1 MKQGFFSQKESGR
14 GKGVKEKD
22 LNRNLKN
29 TSSGISVSMDLDDV
43 INVDTPS
50 GVASVVQKGV
60 TPSVVDITSE
70 LLSKAR
76 SFPGKSSY
84 ANITG
89 KLIGKKLN
97 IHTLFTSEG
106 NGIDVVVS
114 VESIR
119 AIIDMYM
126 QSWGRSSYA
135 RVMIELRADV
145 KLKDNVFQP
154 VFKKFTANTCGKINN
169 PETTKEVNK
178 KKGVEPTIEVSN
190 LNPFDVLNSVDN
202 DVEFG
207 TNEGTTNLINNRAT
221 SSGSSFM
228 NFKNDGEFAS
238 NTPIGEK
245 IDKIEWQICKG
256 KLRLLDN
263 EGNSLVLTGIVE
275 SDSEVEVV
283 FDETA
288 DLRIST

>member
-1 MKQGFFSQKESGR
+1 
-14 GKGVKEKD
+14 
-22 LNRNLKN
+22 
-29 TSSGISVSMDLDDV
+29 MDSDDV

-70 LLSKAR
+70 LLTKAR

-106 NGIDVVVS
+106 NEIDVVVS
-114 VESIR
+114 VESIH
-119 AIIDMYM
+119 AISDRFANTAYEFFL
-126 QSWGRSSYA
+126 GK
-135 RVMIELRADV
+135 RVAYTV
-145 KLKDNVFQP
+145 VFQP
-154 VFKKFTANTCGKINN
+154 VFKNFTANTCGKINN

-178 KKGVEPTIEVSN
+178 KKGVEPTIE
-190 LNPFDVLNSVDN
+190 
-202 DVEFG
+202 G
-207 TNEGTTNLINNRAT
+207 TINLINNRAT

-228 NFKNDGEFAS
+228 NFKNNGEFAS

-245 IDKIEWQICKG
+245 IDKIERQICKG

-263 EGNSLVLTGIVE
+263 KGNSLVLTGIVE

-288 DLRIST
+288 DLRISTSGKDGSDKGYATNSLLEQWWDSYPDNDDYDPYDDDVRKS